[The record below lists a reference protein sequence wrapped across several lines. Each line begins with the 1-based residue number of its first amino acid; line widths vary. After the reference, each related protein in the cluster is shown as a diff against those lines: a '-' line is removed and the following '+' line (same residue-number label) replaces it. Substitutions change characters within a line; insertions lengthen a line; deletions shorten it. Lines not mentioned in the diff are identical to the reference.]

1 VLVRSFLA
9 LVLLAAGCNQ
19 TEIHRASN
27 TDEFHQAP
35 SNLVDILWVIDN
47 SASMGA
53 WQSSV
58 SRGAEDFTA
67 NLETTSMDFHLGV
80 ITTDLERTN
89 PYAGVLLGQPPVL
102 TGATPHYAT
111 EFGAR
116 VMQGEDGDDQEK
128 GLQAAVTALSPPLVN
143 TINQGFLRDG
153 AMLSVVILSDEND
166 CSDNGA
172 LGPAAAGEDCY
183 TRVEELTPVTDLV
196 RQLVDLKGGD
206 PVVISG
212 IVGPEDTGACGASVP
227 GRRYLSA
234 IALLGGVSANICET
248 DYSVIMDALGEVATG
263 ILTVFQLSKAA
274 VEETIEVTVQ
284 VDEDAE
290 PIEVAPLETGADGWT
305 YIEEYAQIELHGAA
319 IPPRGAIIKVRY
331 DVAGQV
337 EEREDE
343 AVEGGL

>member
-1 VLVRSFLA
+1 MRSFLA

-27 TDEFHQAP
+27 TDEFEQAP

-47 SASMGA
+47 SKSMGA

-58 SRGAEDFTA
+58 ARGAEDFTA

-80 ITTDLERTN
+80 ITTDVDRTN

-102 TGATPHYAT
+102 TGATPQYAS

-128 GLQAAVTALSPPLVN
+128 GLQAAVTALSPPLVD

-172 LGPAAAGEDCY
+172 LGATSEGDACY
-183 TRVEELTPVTDLV
+183 TRPAELTPVTDLV

-212 IVGPEDTGACGASVP
+212 IVGPEDTGACVSSVP
-227 GRRYLSA
+227 GRRYHSA
-234 IALLGGVSANICET
+234 FALLGGVSANICET

-263 ILTVFQLSKAA
+263 ILTVFQLTKAA

-284 VDEDAE
+284 LDEDAE
-290 PIEVAPLETGADGWT
+290 PLDVAPLETGADGWT
-305 YIEEYAQIELHGAA
+305 YIEEYAQIEFHGAA
-319 IPPRGAIIKVRY
+319 IPPRGALIKVKY